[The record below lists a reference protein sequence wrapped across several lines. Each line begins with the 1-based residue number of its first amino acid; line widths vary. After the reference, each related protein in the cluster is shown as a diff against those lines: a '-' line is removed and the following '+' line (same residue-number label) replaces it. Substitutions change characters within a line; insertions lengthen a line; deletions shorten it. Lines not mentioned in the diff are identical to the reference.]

1 MKRKLSGAIV
11 TEAGDRSVRQRVDG
25 WPSTLRAEGGIGCD
39 RSVSSFQFS
48 LLNTGTFIDH
58 LPRSQQSSTLPLSS
72 SALQAEAT
80 TLLKSILE
88 PPTHPSPEKPKTPVQ
103 PRSAKPTQ
111 PLFLPSPTP
120 SISNSRHKNTSV
132 PRECNSSRPGASR
145 TKDPKSRH

>member
-1 MKRKLSGAIV
+1 M
-11 TEAGDRSVRQRVDG
+11 RSIR
-25 WPSTLRAEGGIGCD
+25 E
-39 RSVSSFQFS
+39 
-48 LLNTGTFIDH
+48 LLPIFTVGTFIDH

-72 SALQAEAT
+72 SALQVEAT

-132 PRECNSSRPGASR
+132 PLERNSSRPGASR
-145 TKDPKSRH
+145 TKDPKSRHSSIILEFSPLFCISFGSLLFYGDVLFEAAC